1 MKLIPFLIAV
11 FLFVNPLL
19 ERVFRKLDLQ
29 TEKLQFWV
37 MLTSGTAW
45 VLALVNFL
53 LNPKG
58 SIVLVTT
65 AGTELL
71 PNLAFSQDWISAA
84 LILAAAGMIF
94 VIVLTQQNSPQ
105 ANAWLA
111 GMGGACV
118 IGLGSHSA
126 YTLGLTWTIL
136 EFFHFYYSFQ
146 DRKIASNPRKYLP
159 VGLLRVSA
167 PAALILLSL
176 TQEELGKSAFIAELN
191 PRTGPVLI
199 VAGLV
204 GFLGWFLSLQ
214 GREADQPRY
223 FLGAAENWIPGL
235 LGMLLIVRGG
245 EIVGA
250 GTVQDALP
258 LILSILLFLSALA
271 GLLLDL
277 SPGLWFLGC
286 GLMASVAAILSGPE
300 SALSWGVVMALPG
313 LQLWKGSNQPS
324 ASLIPLILAALG
336 LLPIPFL
343 PSWAGVIAFSEGLP
357 GIFMGLSYGILV
369 GSVLITVLKNWQS
382 TRPDPVSHSLL
393 RIIGAVAVLVS
404 QVVISLRL
412 GLINA
417 SQGLLNQPIA
427 IWISLLGLLPVLI
440 LGNYLPLRKGKGWG
454 AAASR
459 LSEGSG
465 KALTAILHFLDRL
478 VDLISRVF
486 EGQGGLIWA
495 LLIGLLIITL
505 ISMGG
510 DKGV

>member
-19 ERVFRKLDLQ
+19 EWVFRKLDLQ

-37 MLTSGTAW
+37 MVTSGTAW
-45 VLALVNFL
+45 VLSLVNFL
-53 LNPKG
+53 LDPES
-58 SIVLVTT
+58 SIVLVST

-71 PNLAFSQDWISAA
+71 PDLAFSQDWISAA
-84 LILAAAGMIF
+84 MILAAAGMIF
-94 VIVLTQQNSPQ
+94 VIVLKQQDSPQ
-105 ANAWLA
+105 SNAWLA

-118 IGLGSHSA
+118 IGLSSYSA
-126 YTLGLTWTIL
+126 YTLGLTWTVL
-136 EFFHFYYSFQ
+136 EGFHFYFSYK

-176 TQEELGKSAFIAELN
+176 TQEELEKSAFMAELN
-191 PRTGPVLI
+191 PRFGPILI
-199 VAGLV
+199 AAGLV

-235 LGMLLIVRGG
+235 LGMSLIIRGG

-250 GTVQDALP
+250 GAVPGALP
-258 LILSILLFLSALA
+258 LVLSILLFGSALA

-277 SPGLWFLGC
+277 SPGLWFLSC
-286 GLMASVAAILSGPE
+286 GLMASVSASLSGPE
-300 SALSWGVVMALPG
+300 SALIWGVVMALPG
-313 LQLWKGSNQPS
+313 LRIWKGSSQPR
-324 ASLIPLILAALG
+324 ASLVPLIMAALG

-343 PSWAGVIAFSEGLP
+343 PSWAGVITFSEGLS
-357 GIFMGLSYGILV
+357 GIFMGLSYGILL

-382 TRPDPVSHSLL
+382 TRHDPLSHSLL
-393 RIIGAVAVLVS
+393 GIIGAVAVLVS
-404 QVVISLRL
+404 QAVISLRL

-417 SQGLLNQPIA
+417 SQGLLLQPIT
-427 IWISLLGLLPVLI
+427 IWISLLGLFPVLI
-440 LGNYLPLRKGKGWG
+440 LGNYLPLRKRKGWG
-454 AAASR
+454 AAATR
-459 LSEGSG
+459 LSGG
-465 KALTAILHFLDRL
+465 FGNAFMAILHFLDRL
-478 VDLISRVF
+478 VSLISRIF

-495 LLIGLLIITL
+495 LLIGLLMITL
-505 ISMGG
+505 ISMRGG
-510 DKGV
+510 

>member
-1 MKLIPFLIAV
+1 MKLIPFLIAL
-11 FLFVNPLL
+11 FLFVNPILVW
-19 ERVFRKLDLQ
+19 VFRKFDLQ

-45 VLALVNFL
+45 VIALVNFL
-53 LNPKG
+53 LDPKS
-58 SIVLVTT
+58 SITLVPA

-71 PNLAFSQDWISAA
+71 PTLAFSQDWISAA

-94 VIVLTQQNSPQ
+94 VIILTQQNSPQ

-118 IGLGSHSA
+118 IGLGSYSA
-126 YTLGLTWTIL
+126 YTLGLTWTVL
-136 EFFHFYYSFQ
+136 ECFHFYFSFQ
-146 DRKIASNPRKYLP
+146 DRKITSNPRKYLP

-167 PAALILLSL
+167 PAAIILLSL
-176 TQEELGKSAFIAELN
+176 TQEELGKSAFITELN
-191 PRTGPVLI
+191 SQAGPVLI
-199 VAGLV
+199 AAGLV
-204 GFLGWFLSLQ
+204 GFLGWFLSWQ

-223 FLGAAENWIPGL
+223 FLGAAENWIPGV

-245 EIVGA
+245 EILGA
-250 GTVQDALP
+250 EAVQGALP
-258 LILSILLFLSALA
+258 LILSILLLLSALT

-277 SPGLWFLGC
+277 SPGLWFLSC
-286 GLMASVAAILSGPE
+286 GLMASVAAILAGPE
-300 SALSWGVVMALPG
+300 SALSWGVVMVLPG
-313 LQLWKGSNQPS
+313 LRIWKGSSQPR
-324 ASLIPLILAALG
+324 ASLIPLILAAIG

-343 PSWAGVIAFSEGLP
+343 PSWAGVNAFSEGLP
-357 GIFMGLSYGILV
+357 GILMGLSYGILL

-382 TRPDPVSHSLL
+382 SRSDPVTHSLL
-393 RIIGAVAVLVS
+393 GIIGAAAVLVS
-404 QVVISLRL
+404 QAIISLRL

-440 LGNYLPLRKGKGWG
+440 LGNYLPLRKRKGWS

-459 LSEGSG
+459 LMGGSG
-465 KALTAILHFLDRL
+465 KALTAILHFLDHL
-478 VDLISRVF
+478 VDLISRIF
-486 EGQGGLIWA
+486 EGQSGLIWA

-510 DKGV
+510 G